1 MSDVRLPSCVADA
14 VIGCLAD
21 EGVVSA
27 TDCSMLVAPGLF
39 APSLSRRVRVLV
51 CMDRDRSALERIRG
65 TTREGC
71 RTELFEKDWMTYVP
85 ARGRYDSVV
94 FGPSR
99 LCFDRSALERAAMVS
114 KRGCAAILPKADPY
128 AELLCDLKGVAGDSV
143 AVRGSFRPEPVF
155 FGDGFP
161 DFRIIRAEVECGVPF
176 DELSRALSEDSGIP
190 EDRFTP
196 LLRRRMRSAADSSV
210 YRYDVAVW
218 RVPDVHS
225 E

>member
-65 TTREGC
+65 TTQEGC

-99 LCFDRSALERAAMVS
+99 LCFDRSALERADMVS
-114 KRGCAAILPKADPY
+114 KCGCAAILPKADPY
-128 AELLCDLKGVAGDSV
+128 AELLRDLKGAGCPDP
-143 AVRGSFRPEPVF
+143 VRGSFRSGFEFP
-155 FGDGFP
+155 GHGFP
-161 DFRIIRAEVECGVPF
+161 DLRIIRVEAGCRVTY
-176 DELSRALSEDSGIP
+176 DELSRALKEDSGIS
-190 EDRFTP
+190 EGRFP
-196 LLRRRMRSAADSSV
+196 ASIRDRMRLEADSFV
-210 YRYDVAVW
+210 YGYDVAVW
-218 RVPDVHS
+218 NVPDDDA